1 MKKALS
7 MILILTMVLS
17 MIPAVYADAVEPV
30 IIASATDV
38 TAKVAAPATYE
49 WTAESDGTLTV
60 TMSSSSGGWRF
71 VISDSDGN
79 TLGLPKK
86 GTTEMSNS
94 FELVAGT
101 TYTFAATGYDSSTWS
116 ATDGIVSYTL
126 SFVGN
131 GDSGAGEVVKAEYE
145 VSDTTLTLGDNTLTL
160 LDTAVTTIYVYEPTE
175 TGVFTFTA
183 PEGAILG
190 YWGAGSWFL
199 TNPNSTTNTYEW
211 TCTGVG
217 QKAYIG
223 VSGVD
228 GSFNL
233 NVAKTGNYEV
243 YERPIIL
250 YENKANLEPFAL
262 PEGAILHGYIDV
274 NAETVYTAVLGED
287 GYYHL
292 DSADGDIILVDMDY
306 QDIILSDAL
315 KSDRPVMY
323 VYDTDENGKEVKYDI
338 GSSVQAYEAVTDENG
353 YYPLT
358 EDLIYFYD
366 NYANA
371 AGVYTFFVLS
381 AYNPD
386 NVWLYCMRTVTF
398 PEVTEPTEPEP
409 TEPEP
414 TEPEPTEPEP
424 TEPEPTEPEPTEP
437 EPTEPEP
444 TEPEPTEPEPT
455 EPEATEPEVTE
466 PVVTEPAILPNCDEI
481 IATGTGIAVDTENII
496 TATWT
501 APADGTVTVS
511 MSKASPGWRCI
522 VKDGAGDSIGLPK
535 SGVAAATVDYN
546 VTKGTTYVVTIF
558 GWDSAEQ
565 SQVATYL
572 SYAIGFT
579 ASEDIGGDVE
589 RAEKEISTI
598 ALVAGDNTIT
608 LSETAIYTLYKF
620 KPTAAGN
627 YVVTAPEGAIV
638 GYWGATTNYLVNPN
652 STTNVCQW
660 NCTSVGQSAYIGV
673 TGVDGSF
680 VLNIALCEIEE
691 PDPTEPEVTEPE
703 VTEPTE
709 PETSEP
715 ETSVPEATEPST
727 EGPEG
732 NVIYVSNSSQLSSAI
747 STATAEDIITLTDN
761 IDFGSSTLT
770 IAAGHTVVI
779 DLNGNTITSQKSSGG
794 TITVK
799 GQLTVWD
806 TSSSK
811 TGAIINTATSS
822 DRGVVLNEND
832 AIFTLKSGSIS
843 AKTQGVRVENGTFNC
858 EGGTITATN
867 YGVYT
872 ANATTANITGGYI
885 NSGFNSFNYTVY
897 APTGSNV
904 TISGGY
910 FNGSAPSG
918 NGLTGGIS
926 GGYFARKSTNTA
938 LLAPDCYYEDI
949 VGTTYLFMVVNPNAV
964 PEEPEVPEDVK
975 PVDSWNL
982 VLDDDL
988 TVNFYMNIDA
998 ADVTTAQVQVSVDG
1012 VPQIFNASGLPVT
1025 DDGKYIVSISVAAAQ
1040 MMDEITVKLT
1050 GTSNECEAT
1059 TYTIRQYADTVL
1071 ADSSLSKYHTLIKE
1085 MLNYGAAAQVYFDH
1099 NADNLANADIN
1110 GVGVHEVPD
1119 VSSNKL
1125 TMTNK
1130 VDGVVP
1136 YGASLV
1142 CKDKITVR
1150 FYFKVTGDINSFSF
1164 SINTEPC
1171 EAFKNGDY
1179 YCVDVADI
1187 CPQDLDHQITVT
1199 LTDANGNT
1207 MYVSYSPM
1215 NYIVSMSAN
1224 GSENLKTLVKALYN
1238 YHLAAKQLR
1247 AN

>member
-7 MILILTMVLS
+7 IIMILAMVLS
-17 MIPAVYADAVEPV
+17 MVPAVYADAVEPV

-49 WTAESDGTLTV
+49 WTAETDGTLTV

-86 GTTEMSNS
+86 GTTELSNS
-94 FELVAGT
+94 FDLVAGT
-101 TYTFAATGYDSSTWS
+101 TYTFAATGYDSNAWD
-116 ATDGIVSYTL
+116 AADGIVSYTL
-126 SFVGN
+126 SFVGSS
-131 GDSGAGEVVKAEYE
+131 DSGTGEVEKADYE
-145 VSDTTLTLGDNTLTL
+145 ISDTQLTLGDNALTL

-183 PEGAILG
+183 PEGSVLG

-217 QKAYIG
+217 QSAYIG

-243 YERPIIL
+243 YERPIIP

-262 PEGAILHGYIDV
+262 PEGAKLHSYIDV
-274 NAETVYTAVLGED
+274 NSETVYTAVWGED

-292 DSADGDIILVDMDY
+292 DSTDGDIILVDMDY

-338 GSSVQAYEAVTDENG
+338 GSSIQAYEAVTDENG

-358 EDLIYFYD
+358 DDLIYFYD

-381 AYNPD
+381 DYNPD

-398 PEVTEPTEPEP
+398 PEVTEPEP

-437 EPTEPEP
+437 IITEPI
-444 TEPEPTEPEPT
+444 
-455 EPEATEPEVTE
+455 VTE
-466 PVVTEPAILPNCDEI
+466 PSIIPECDEV
-481 IATGTGIAVDTENII
+481 IATGAGVAVDANNAV

-501 APADGTVTVS
+501 AVADGTLTVS

-522 VKDGAGDSIGLPK
+522 IKDVAGNSIGLPK
-535 SGVAAATVDYN
+535 SGVAAATVEYK
-546 VTKGTTYVVTIF
+546 VTKGTSYVVTIF

-579 ASEDIGGDVE
+579 AAEDIGGDVE
-589 RAEKEISTI
+589 LAEKEISNV
-598 ALVAGDNTIT
+598 ALVAGDNTLT
-608 LSETAIYTLYKF
+608 SSETAVYTLYRF
-620 KPTAAGN
+620 RPTATGN
-627 YVVTAPEGAIV
+627 YIFAAPEGAIV

-652 STTNVCQW
+652 NTSNICQW
-660 NCTSVGQSAYIGV
+660 NCTGVGQSAYIGV

-680 VLNIALCEIEE
+680 VLNITLSEIDE
-691 PDPTEPEVTEPE
+691 PDPTEPEA
-703 VTEPTE
+703 TEPTE
-709 PETSEP
+709 PEPSEP
-715 ETSVPEATEPST
+715 ETSVPEVTEPTT
-727 EGPEG
+727 EGPAG
-732 NVIYVSNSSQLSSAI
+732 NVIYVSTSSQLSSAI
-747 STATAEDIITLTDN
+747 STATADDTITLSGN
-761 IDFGSSTLT
+761 IDLGTSTLT
-770 IAAGHTVVI
+770 IASGHTVVI
-779 DLNGNTITSQKSSGG
+779 DLNGNTLTSKKSSGG

-799 GQLTVWD
+799 GNLTVWD
-806 TSSSK
+806 TSASK

-822 DRGVVLNEND
+822 DRGVVLNEDD

-843 AKTQGVRVENGTFNC
+843 TKTQGVRVEKGTFNC
-858 EGGTITATN
+858 EGGTINATN
-867 YGVYT
+867 YGIYT

-885 NSGFNSFNYTVY
+885 NSGFDTFNYTVY

-926 GGYFARKSTNTA
+926 GGYFARKATNTA

-949 VGTTYLFMVVNPNAV
+949 TGTTYLFMVVNPNAV
-964 PEEPEVPEDVK
+964 PEDPEVPEDVK

-998 ADVTTAQVQVSVDG
+998 ADVTSAQVQVTVDD
-1012 VPQIFNASGLPVT
+1012 VPQTFDASGLAVT

-1040 MMDEITVKLT
+1040 TMDEITVKLT

-1071 ADSSLSKYHTLIKE
+1071 ADSSLSKYHALIKE

-1119 VSSNKL
+1119 ASDNMF
-1125 TMTNK
+1125 TMVNK

-1187 CPQDLDHQITVT
+1187 CPQDLDQQITITVA
-1199 LTDANGNT
+1199 DANGNS

-1224 GSENLKTLVKALYN
+1224 GSDNLKTLVKALYN

-1247 AN
+1247 TS